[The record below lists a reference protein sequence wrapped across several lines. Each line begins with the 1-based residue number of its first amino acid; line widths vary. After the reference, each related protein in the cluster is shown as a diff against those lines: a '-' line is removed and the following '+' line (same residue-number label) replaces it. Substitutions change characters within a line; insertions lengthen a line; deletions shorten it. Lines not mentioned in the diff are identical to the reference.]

1 MKTHEKLFKL
11 DKEYYEARQ
20 AIILGKDT
28 HVVKLSGQ
36 VTDVPPKELKNTTKE
51 LSAAEANEIISKSK
65 K

>member
-11 DKEYYEARQ
+11 DKEYHEARQ
-20 AIILGKDT
+20 AIILGKDV

-36 VTDVPPKELKNTTKE
+36 VTDVAPKELKNTTKE